1 MFREEGWS
9 YCAFLNT
16 LIVILKTF
24 RSEDSKY
31 RKKDP
36 SAQALQDD
44 TIVDMSTVPR
54 SKQFDDVY
62 FSAENGLAETRH
74 VFLDG
79 NGLPD
84 AWAGKDHFTIFE
96 TGFGTGLNF
105 LAVWKL
111 FEEGAAQ
118 GQTLRFV
125 SVEKFP
131 LGKKDIGEALKN
143 WGELDQF
150 RECLVEVY
158 PDDPSG
164 VFLADVN
171 KRVSVEVHFGDAN
184 DVMPALE
191 MDVDAWFL
199 DGFKP
204 SSNPE
209 MWSEAVFAAM
219 GRMSHAGSSFATF
232 TSAGFVRRGLEA
244 AGFDVR
250 KVPGYGR
257 KREMSVGVYQ

>member
-1 MFREEGWS
+1 M
-9 YCAFLNT
+9 
-16 LIVILKTF
+16 
-24 RSEDSKY
+24 
-31 RKKDP
+31 
-36 SAQALQDD
+36 AL
-44 TIVDMSTVPR
+44 VPR

-74 VFLDG
+74 VFLAG

-84 AWAGKDHFTIFE
+84 AWAGKEHFTIFE

-105 LAVWKL
+105 LAVWEL
-111 FEEGAAQ
+111 FEETADAE
-118 GQTLRFV
+118 QTLRFV

-131 LGKKDIGEALKN
+131 LSVQEIEAALSHWEELVCCRELFLETYKN
-143 WGELDQF
+143 KTLHNEIPDQ
-150 RECLVEVY
+150 VG
-158 PDDPSG
+158 DDG
-164 VFLADVN
+164 LFICDFG
-171 KRVSVEVHFGDAN
+171 RVRLEVHFGDAN
-184 DVMPALE
+184 DVMPTLE

-219 GRMSHAGSSFATF
+219 GRMSHVGSSFATF
-232 TSAGFVRRGLEA
+232 TAAGFVRRGLEA
-244 AGFDVR
+244 AGFEVR

-257 KREMSVGVYQ
+257 KREMSVGVFK